1 MSSDVNDVSLD
12 SLYQQILLAE
22 QQTSENTGKLHE
34 VKSSIIK
41 AEKEIKSFTEKLER
55 AYTELDEKAQLESE
69 ILLQLKLNK
78 RQQEEMEKKKKDL
91 LEQQNGLRE
100 EMERIQRE
108 IAEEKEKFMNMIRT
122 FNSDFNL
129 LKNRDLVFHH
139 QTKSEIQTL
148 QSESEAL
155 SKEIER
161 LKQEKTQ
168 LITLQTEQQSL
179 SAELKGLHSQLTG
192 ENKILPKT
200 RLLFESAVPTGE
212 RFDIVRVH
220 RCGEGA
226 GGGSG
231 THRVTED
238 RKGNSHS
245 ETSDRQHLPQTEER
259 SRST

>member
-179 SAELKGLHSQLTG
+179 SAELKGLHSQLTDV
-192 ENKILPKT
+192 ERELEEAVAHTESLKI
-200 RLLFESAVPTGE
+200 E
-212 RFDIVRVH
+212 R
-220 RCGEGA
+220 
-226 GGGSG
+226 
-231 THRVTED
+231 
-238 RKGNSHS
+238 
-245 ETSDRQHLPQTEER
+245 ETAIQKPQTD
-259 SRST
+259 STCLRLKKDLEAHKELEMLHATLSTEIHVLLSELSQKPKA